1 MARFEDR
8 EKALALRMNGMSYSQ
23 IKNAL
28 KISKSTLSC
37 WLRDYPL
44 SKERIDELRGKNEQ
58 RIEKFRETMKR
69 KHRDRL
75 EGIYKE
81 QKENI
86 LPLSDREIFIFG
98 LGLYWGEG
106 TKSYNSALSISNTDP
121 SIIKFFILW
130 MRRSLNVPKE
140 KLKVHLHLYKDMDI
154 EKEAKFWEDVSGIS
168 RKQFIKPYIK
178 ESSARSI
185 NHKGG
190 FGHGTCNIRIGDV
203 KLSEKILMAIK
214 TISDEYSTRV

>member
-8 EKALALRMNGMSYSQ
+8 KKALALRMKGMSYSQ

-44 SKERIDELRGKNEQ
+44 SKQRIDELRGKNEQ
-58 RIEKFRETMKR
+58 RIERFRETMKR
-69 KHRDRL
+69 KHRNRL
-75 EGIYKE
+75 EEIYRE

-86 LPLSDREIFIFG
+86 LPLRDREIFIFG

-106 TKSYNSALSISNTDP
+106 TKSYNSSLSISNTDP

-130 MRRSLNVPKE
+130 MRRSLNVSKE

-154 EKEAKFWEDVSGIS
+154 EKETKFWEDVLGIS

-178 ESSARSI
+178 ESSSKSI